1 METTAIGPALAGENE
16 MQVDFSGQRAS
27 SQRQSWR
34 KRVAYATLASL
45 LAGAVSL
52 LFSFAMGLQDAG
64 WAEAWTGVGHAY
76 TLFSSQQARSPHRG

>member
-1 METTAIGPALAGENE
+1 
-16 MQVDFSGQRAS
+16 MQVDFSVQRAS
-27 SQRQSWR
+27 SKRQSRR
-34 KRVAYATLASL
+34 KRVAYAAVASL

-52 LFSFAMGLQDAG
+52 MFSFAMGLQDAR

>member
-1 METTAIGPALAGENE
+1 

-27 SQRQSWR
+27 SQRQSRR

-52 LFSFAMGLQDAG
+52 VFSFAMGLQDAG
-64 WAEAWTGVGHAY
+64 WVEAWTGVGHAY
-76 TLFSSQQARSPHRG
+76 TLFSWQESGIPRHG